1 MSEPQTL
8 FAINA
13 VIVWLIQK
21 VKLSEWFPS
30 ISTETQKVNKIIS
43 AIAATLASAAIVF
56 TFTNPAPGTYILTGT
71 GITLANV
78 VNFFVTIVVNY
89 MGQKLI
95 FKLGYGQQNG
105 NKIT

>member
-21 VKLSEWFPS
+21 VKLTKWFPS
-30 ISTETQKVNKIIS
+30 ITTETQKLNKILS
-43 AIAATLASAAIVF
+43 AVAATLASAAIVF
-56 TFTNPAPGTYILTGT
+56 SFANPEHGTYIITVTGLTLPHMVQF
-71 GITLANV
+71 ITTA
-78 VNFFVTIVVNY
+78 VVNY

-95 FKLGYGQQNG
+95 FKLAYSEAKG
-105 NKIT
+105 K